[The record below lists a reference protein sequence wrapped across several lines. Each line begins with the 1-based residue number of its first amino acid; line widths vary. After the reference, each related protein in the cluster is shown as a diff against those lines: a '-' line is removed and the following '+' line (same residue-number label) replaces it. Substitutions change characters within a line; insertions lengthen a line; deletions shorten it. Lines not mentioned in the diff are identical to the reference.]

1 MLPQEREIDEF
12 GIILIGALI
21 LFFGLTY
28 FIISTQTRII
38 ANVTNET
45 LTIFSLP
52 FIRLDTLNRTITLL
66 EVQGSVYKS
75 LFSEKQDSFP
85 LKIDLKEVENIEKI
99 NLHFDSE
106 KKLSKVY
113 LVSDKRVFEIQKE
126 ITKELITPNS
136 YILVKI
142 EEIDYTFFV
151 ILGTAYI
158 LIILILYTLL
168 KKYSQYNFE
177 IKIAILSVSV
187 VFFSLVLIFGNKKVV
202 DNYNLKLEAIMKSF
216 VEKSFEFK
224 FLREKRNLTL
234 YFELEKA
241 IQTAP
246 LKIIL
251 NDEILYFTKPFS
263 NRINITK
270 EVSLK
275 ESNILKISVEGEALY
290 EIKNLKLI
298 VGPARS

>member
-52 FIRLDTLNRTITLL
+52 FIKLDTLNRTITLL